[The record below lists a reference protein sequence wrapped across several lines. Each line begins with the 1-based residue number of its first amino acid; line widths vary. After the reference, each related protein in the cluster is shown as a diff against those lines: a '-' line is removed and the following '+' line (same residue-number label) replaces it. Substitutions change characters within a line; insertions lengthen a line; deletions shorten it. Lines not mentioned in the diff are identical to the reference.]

1 MIDLHIHVLPGLD
14 DGPSELD
21 DAVRMCRMCEQE
33 GILTLVATPHVI
45 PGLYETTRDRVL
57 AAIASLQG
65 ALRAESSSVRVLPGA
80 DIRVEP
86 DLLSGLISK
95 RICTIADNGVYVLL
109 EVPETVAGLE
119 LVRLVSGLR
128 TKGLRPIVS
137 HPERSRG
144 FQADVRLL
152 YNLVHSDVLLQL
164 TAASLLGS
172 FGKEVMDFSK
182 RLLEHGLVHILAS
195 DAHSPTERPPGL
207 AKAVEKAAEIIGEEE
222 ACALVTKIPEAVVKA
237 EPVRIPLP
245 RQWKEPKKLRLIRW
259 VMGS

>member
-14 DGPSELD
+14 DGPAELE
-21 DAVRMCRMCEQE
+21 DAVRICRMCEQE

-57 AAIASLQG
+57 RAVASFQEI
-65 ALRAESSSVRVLPGA
+65 LRAESISVRVLPGA

-86 DLLSGLISK
+86 DLLAALIDK
-95 RICTIADNGVYVLL
+95 RICTIADNGAYVLL

-119 LVRLVSGLR
+119 LMRLVSSLR
-128 TKGLRPIVS
+128 MKGFRPIVS
-137 HPERSRG
+137 HPERNRA

-152 YNLVHSDVLLQL
+152 YNLVHSDVLLQV

-172 FGKEVMDFSK
+172 FGKEVTDFSK

-195 DAHSPTERPPGL
+195 DAHSMTERPPGL
-207 AKAVEKAAEIIGEEE
+207 AKAVERAAEIIGREE
-222 ACALVTKIPEAVVKA
+222 AGALVTKIPEAVVRA
-237 EPVRIPLP
+237 EAVRPPLP
-245 RQWKEPKKLRLIRW
+245 RQWKEPRKLRLIRW